1 MTEDLWQ
8 NYHIDIFAI
17 AADSLPEL
25 RATRDRNQLAIELC
39 SDPDLDIARQYT
51 GINRSDIHGESAL
64 PGTFVVDPD
73 GIVQYAH
80 RAEDTADRTYANQ
93 ISTSSGVNSTTKG
106 CMSSRKG
113 TRNRT
118 VSTPHSPC
126 FVFLKNTCGACAKER
141 TW

>member
-73 GIVQYAH
+73 GIVQYVH

-93 ISTSSGVNSTTKG
+93 IRYFVRSEFDYEGPYKFSTGDS
-106 CMSSRKG
+106 
-113 TRNRT
+113 
-118 VSTPHSPC
+118 
-126 FVFLKNTCGACAKER
+126 
-141 TW
+141 